1 MRYSLPIAD
10 YKLKPIQPIA
20 CPIYCVEGD
29 NDYRLPKVIV
39 QNRLPFTYA

>member
-1 MRYSLPIAD
+1 MNLSQECDRVIPFGAIT
-10 YKLKPIQPIA
+10 
-20 CPIYCVEGD
+20 CPIYRVEGD